1 MSVEGRRI
9 GVRLVASRSP
19 CDARERTSAAAPVTK
34 VVPPP
39 SACSTAVG
47 PPRRTSPP
55 PGRRPPPTRTPVPP
69 DGVYWANCSSCKVR
83 TDLYQSLQFFFF
95 LSSDHHPTDTSSTLV
110 RLTSHKL
117 FTDKF
122 LAKLWRALWI
132 TQPAQFCYGVRVC
145 IGVFL
150 MASCPA
156 MKS

>member
-1 MSVEGRRI
+1 MRR
-9 GVRLVASRSP
+9 
-19 CDARERTSAAAPVTK
+19 ARANICCSSGDKGGSAALCVFHCCRSTTANISSSWSSSSSNANTC
-34 VVPPP
+34 
-39 SACSTAVG
+39 SAGRCILGELLKLAKSVQ
-47 PPRRTSPP
+47 TSI
-55 PGRRPPPTRTPVPP
+55 
-69 DGVYWANCSSCKVR
+69 K
-83 TDLYQSLQFFFF
+83 SLQFFFF
-95 LSSDHHPTDTSSTLV
+95 LSSDHHPQILLQLWV